1 VHDPAG
7 HCLTAHRAR
16 LVVQGREGVWESAS
30 SQQ

>member
-1 VHDPAG
+1 VHHAAG

-16 LVVQGREGVWESAS
+16 LVVQGREGVWAPAS